1 MLDAL
6 PDQYYTWVMDN
17 IFVSEKLLWAAYSD
31 TKSKTI
37 VHIFFQQR
45 FYLIHNFVVKEDYTK
60 DRKNLISWG
69 GDKVCCVWGGVKCPD
84 IVELILYDTKPV
96 NFLFM
101 ASYKPVWDIN

>member
-1 MLDAL
+1 
-6 PDQYYTWVMDN
+6 MDN

-60 DRKNLISWG
+60 DRKNLIS
-69 GDKVCCVWGGVKCPD
+69 
-84 IVELILYDTKPV
+84 
-96 NFLFM
+96 
-101 ASYKPVWDIN
+101 